1 MKKRAHIPH
10 NYEMSYEIR
19 QGGVACLRRWCAGIL
34 REILNDF
41 ARNLE
46 YLQESLN
53 KQAVSGS
60 SIFKNAESLH
70 CLEASVPLV
79 LLT

>member
-1 MKKRAHIPH
+1 MRFVKENSTHA
-10 NYEMSYEIR
+10 
-19 QGGVACLRRWCAGIL
+19 GVVSSGIL

-60 SIFKNAESLH
+60 SIFKNVESLH

-79 LLT
+79 LFT